1 MENISTLTQLIGSL
15 GFPIVMCL
23 LLFWKMNKQEER
35 HKEEMDNLNTSL
47 QNNTLAIQKL
57 TDYMEGNR
65 NED

>member
-57 TDYMEGNR
+57 TDYMEGKQ
-65 NED
+65 E